1 MGDDGRAVAEID
13 EIEQYD
19 LSTTRGRAM
28 LVDDILLALGQ
39 ADRRRVLEFIR
50 DQKPGGDS
58 HGSAPVSELNERR

>member
-1 MGDDGRAVAEID
+1 
-13 EIEQYD
+13 
-19 LSTTRGRAM
+19 M

-58 HGSAPVSELNERR
+58 HGSAPVSELNEAARAQRPENFGGRFSR